1 MLFSALIVTCLFILY
16 IMIFLKQSSFM
27 TRICLSLTHLL
38 SPSWYL
44 SIKNNFL
51 DSINVST
58 SYSSSSKKNVLLM
71 IEFNQSKPIIVLI
84 GYICFHVHTHSYYDY
99 ILSTTSCKYK
109 NANSRENV
117 ITGSTVLS
125 HPIALYEIL

>member
-51 DSINVST
+51 DSINLST
-58 SYSSSSKKNVLLM
+58 SYSSSLKKNVLLM
-71 IEFNQSKPIIVLI
+71 IEFNQSKPII
-84 GYICFHVHTHSYYDY
+84 GYICFYLHTHSYYDY

-109 NANSRENV
+109 NANSRVNV
-117 ITGSTVLS
+117 ITGNTVLS